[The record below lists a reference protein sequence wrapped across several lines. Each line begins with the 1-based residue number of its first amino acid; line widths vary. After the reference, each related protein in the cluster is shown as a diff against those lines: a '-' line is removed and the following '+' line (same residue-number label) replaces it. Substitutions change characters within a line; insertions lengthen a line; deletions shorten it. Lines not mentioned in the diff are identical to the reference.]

1 MLQGAESGWWVV
13 LQNCHLAESW
23 LPRLEVLSGEI
34 LNAENEATHANF
46 RLWLTSFPSIA
57 FPVSLLQD
65 GKLFFCLIQSWC
77 HILYHYSTVPVCA
90 LNCML
95 FFYTVLIPL

>member
-34 LNAENEATHANF
+34 LNVENEATHANF

-65 GKLFFCLIQSWC
+65 GKNVFFFWSSSGVI
-77 HILYHYSTVPVCA
+77 YHFSTVPICT
-90 LNCML
+90 LNW
-95 FFYTVLIPL
+95 

>member
-65 GKLFFCLIQSWC
+65 GKNYYLFAIHLWE
-77 HILYHYSTVPVCA
+77 
-90 LNCML
+90 
-95 FFYTVLIPL
+95 